1 MTAPKQPA
9 LDLTIF
15 VTCYNERDLITQ
27 TIETVRKTMAAYP
40 WSYEVII
47 VDDRSRDD
55 SVKVIREYLAHEGL
69 EQQFK
74 LVANEVNRGIGIN
87 YFTAAAMG
95 RGEYF
100 LIVHGDNAVPVES
113 VHGILNLLGK
123 ADVIVPYYGTRL
135 FSKKFNCDHRTFMRR
150 FLSRVFG
157 CLVRLLSRHE
167 LRYFNGLV
175 LHRRDNVLRYR
186 VSAYG
191 LSYQAELLCKML
203 NNPRISYLEVKVHNF
218 DRTHGPTSAF
228 KLRNIVSVMGSL
240 WRIFLGSFR
249 QNEPEATAEPT
260 PSSAS
265 SR

>member
-1 MTAPKQPA
+1 MTPPEPKP

-15 VTCYNERDLITQ
+15 VTCYNERDLITK
-27 TIETVRKTMAAYP
+27 TIETVRTTMAAYP

-47 VDDRSRDD
+47 VDDKSKDD
-55 SVKVIREYLAHEGL
+55 SVQVIRDCLRKEGL
-69 EQQFK
+69 EGQFR
-74 LVANEVNRGIGIN
+74 LVANETNLGIGIN
-87 YFTAAAMG
+87 YFRAAEMG
-95 RGEYF
+95 RGTYF

-123 ADVIVPYYGTRL
+123 ADIIVPYYGTRL
-135 FSKKFNCDHRTFMRR
+135 FSKKFNCDHRTFERR
-150 FLSRVFG
+150 LLSRIFG

-175 LHRRDNVLRYR
+175 LHKREYVLRYR
-186 VSAYG
+186 VHAYG

-203 NNPRISYLEVKVHNF
+203 NNPSISYLEVKVHNY

-228 KLRNIVSVMGSL
+228 KPRNVISVLGSL

-249 QNEPEATAEPT
+249 QGDDPAPATAD
-260 PSSAS
+260 A
-265 SR
+265 R